1 MSSLLELDSSFTRSA
16 IGELTTTTQ
25 THEKKWKSP
34 TWRYYYRPAKDENQE
49 FLYCAQYP
57 LDLALSP
64 YSTKVSENIKK
75 HLLRYH
81 EIIVEKPLNKNQEE
95 LNVQLQ

>member
-16 IGELTTTTQ
+16 IGESTTTTQ

-34 TWRYYYRPAKDENQE
+34 TWWYYYRLAEDKNQE
-49 FLYCAQYP
+49 FLYCTQCP

-64 YSTKVSENIKK
+64 YGTKVLENIKK

-81 EIIVEKPLNKNQEE
+81 EIIVEKPLSKNQEE
-95 LNVQLQ
+95 VNV